1 MLSRAGL
8 EGTLKS
14 QIKEFLVEM
23 LLARFGSLDKLS
35 RVFTLTL
42 SKSTNPSERKNVL
55 TIFSFPLIIDHM

>member
-23 LLARFGSLDKLS
+23 LLARFGSRQTFQGYHSD
-35 RVFTLTL
+35 F
-42 SKSTNPSERKNVL
+42 E
-55 TIFSFPLIIDHM
+55 